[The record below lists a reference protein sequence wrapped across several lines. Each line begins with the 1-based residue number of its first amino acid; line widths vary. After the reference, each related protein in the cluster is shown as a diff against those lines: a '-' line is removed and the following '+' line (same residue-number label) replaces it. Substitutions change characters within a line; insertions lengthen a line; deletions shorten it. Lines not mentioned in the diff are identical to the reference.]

1 MEFQRVR
8 IIREHLFGMSVTSIL
23 IISMFY
29 IMLVVIYS
37 FCYCL
42 PNLKCFS
49 GNSLYEQL
57 DFFQKENL
65 RLRVKKANLE
75 QDVVD
80 MQRNSDG
87 S

>member
-1 MEFQRVR
+1 
-8 IIREHLFGMSVTSIL
+8 
-23 IISMFY
+23 MFY
-29 IMLVVIYS
+29 IMLVAISS
-37 FCYCL
+37 FWYCL
-42 PNLKCFS
+42 PNLNIFS

-80 MQRNSDG
+80 MQRNSDAG
-87 S
+87 